1 MSAEQLPLFPQK
13 GVKGQYGPPVAE
25 TSPLS
30 KGSSLS
36 AAIGGFHDYM
46 IREGFTENTIKAFR
60 GDLRILT
67 RYLGAGRPIGQIGT
81 KDLNDFLTYLLYY
94 RGVPC
99 NPKSYS
105 RRVTTLKVFFGWLA
119 EAGIIPRDPAAPV
132 IHQRVSTPLPQILYD
147 DQIEKT
153 LEVTQ
158 RLRQAEKPDVRPH
171 LLITLILQTGIKK
184 GECMAVKLGHID
196 LSNPAAPVLYIRY
209 ANPKMRHKERKL
221 SLSADFPT
229 LLQEYIA
236 QYHPKENLFECT
248 ARNLEYVLHDVA
260 QLAGLADGI
269 SFEALRWTCAV
280 QDYKA
285 GMPSEK
291 LRQKLGLSRISW
303 RETSE
308 KLAKLAS
315 PAL

>member
-30 KGSSLS
+30 QGSSLS

-46 IREGFTENTIKAFR
+46 IRQGFTENTIKAFL

-67 RYLGAGRPIGQIGT
+67 RYLGAGRSIGQIGT
-81 KDLNDFLTYLLYY
+81 KDLNDFLTYLLHY

-119 EAGIIPRDPAAPV
+119 EAGIIPRDPAAPL
-132 IHQRVSTPLPQILYD
+132 IHQQVSTPLPQILYD
-147 DQIEKT
+147 NQIEKI
-153 LEVTQ
+153 LEATQ
-158 RLRQAEKPDVRPH
+158 QLRQAEKPDARPH
-171 LLITLILQTGIKK
+171 LLITLMLQTGIKK
-184 GECMAVKLGHID
+184 SECMGIRLNHID
-196 LSNPAAPVLYIRY
+196 LSDPTAPVLYIRY
-209 ANPKMRHKERKL
+209 ANPKRRHKERKL
-221 SLSADFPT
+221 SLPADFPA
-229 LLQEYIA
+229 LLKEYIG

-248 ARNLEYVLHDVA
+248 ARNLEYVLHNVA
-260 QLAGLADGI
+260 QQVGLADGI

-285 GMPSEK
+285 EMPSEK

-303 RETSE
+303 RETSD
-308 KLAKLAS
+308 KIAKLAS

>member
-1 MSAEQLPLFPQK
+1 MSAEQLSLFPQK

-46 IREGFTENTIKAFR
+46 IREGFTDNTIKAFL

-67 RYLGAGRPIGQIGT
+67 KYLGAGRPIGQIGT
-81 KDLNDFLTYLLYY
+81 KDLNDFLTYLLHY

-119 EAGIIPRDPAAPV
+119 KVDIIPRDPAAPIV
-132 IHQRVSTPLPQILYD
+132 HKRVSTPLPQILYD
-147 DQIEKT
+147 SQIEEILK
-153 LEVTQ
+153 VTQ
-158 RLRQAEKPDVRPH
+158 RLRQAEKPDARPH

-184 GECMAVKLGHID
+184 GECMAIKLSHID
-196 LSNPAAPVLYIRY
+196 LSDLTAPVLYIRY
-209 ANPKMRHKERKL
+209 ANPKRRHKERKL
-221 SLSADFPT
+221 SLSADFPP
-229 LLQEYIA
+229 LLQEYIT
-236 QYHPKENLFECT
+236 QYHPKENLFDCT

-260 QLAGLADGI
+260 QRAGLADGI
-269 SFEALRWTCAV
+269 SFETLRWTCAV

-285 GMPSEK
+285 EMPSEK

-303 RETSE
+303 RETSV
-308 KLAKLAS
+308 KIAKLAS
-315 PAL
+315 PPL

>member
-13 GVKGQYGPPVAE
+13 GVKGQYGPPLAE
-25 TSPLS
+25 TSPLNKS
-30 KGSSLS
+30 SSLS
-36 AAIGGFHDYM
+36 TAIGGFHDYM
-46 IREGFTENTIKAFR
+46 IREGFTENTIKAFL

-67 RYLGAGRPIGQIGT
+67 KYLGAGRPIGQIST

-99 NPKSYS
+99 NLKSYS

-119 EAGIIPRDPAAPV
+119 EAGIIPYDPAAPV
-132 IHQRVSTPLPQILYD
+132 PHQRVSTPLPQILYD
-147 DQIEKT
+147 DQIEKV

-171 LLITLILQTGIKK
+171 LLITLVLHTGIKK
-184 GECMAVKLGHID
+184 GECMAIKLSHID
-196 LSNPAAPVLYIRY
+196 LSNQSAPVLYIRY
-209 ANPKMRHKERKL
+209 TNPKMRHKERKL
-221 SLSADFPT
+221 SLPADFPA

-280 QDYKA
+280 RDYKA

-291 LRQKLGLSRISW
+291 LRQKLGLSRITW
-303 RETSE
+303 REASE
-308 KLAKLAS
+308 KLARLAS

>member
-25 TSPLS
+25 TGPLT
-30 KGSSLS
+30 KDSSLS

-46 IREGFTENTIKAFR
+46 IREGFTENTIKAFL

-67 RYLGAGRPIGQIGT
+67 KYLGAGRPVGQIGT

-119 EAGIIPRDPAAPV
+119 ESGIIPRDPAGSLV
-132 IHQRVSTPLPQILYD
+132 HQRVSTPLPQILYD
-147 DQIEKT
+147 DQIEKI

-158 RLRQAEKPDVRPH
+158 QLRQAEKPDVRPH

-184 GECMAVKLGHID
+184 GECMAVKLSHID
-196 LSNPAAPVLYIRY
+196 LSDPTAPVLYIRY

-248 ARNLEYVLHDVA
+248 ARNLE
-260 QLAGLADGI
+260 
-269 SFEALRWTCAV
+269 
-280 QDYKA
+280 
-285 GMPSEK
+285 
-291 LRQKLGLSRISW
+291 
-303 RETSE
+303 
-308 KLAKLAS
+308 
-315 PAL
+315 

>member
-1 MSAEQLPLFPQK
+1 MSVDQLPLFPQK

-25 TSPLS
+25 TSPLG
-30 KGSSLS
+30 KESSLS
-36 AAIGGFHDYM
+36 AAIGGFHEYM

-60 GDLRILT
+60 GDLHILT
-67 RYLGAGRPIGQIGT
+67 KYLGATRPIGQIGT
-81 KDLNDFLTYLLYY
+81 KDLNDFLSYLLYY

-99 NPKSYS
+99 NLKSYS
-105 RRVTTLKVFFGWLA
+105 RRLTTLKVFFSWLA
-119 EAGIIPRDPAAPV
+119 EEGIIPRDPAAPV
-132 IHQRVSTPLPQILYD
+132 VHQRVSTPLPQILYD
-147 DQIEKT
+147 SHIEQI

-184 GECMAVKLGHID
+184 GECMAIKLNHID
-196 LSNPAAPVLYIRY
+196 LSNPTAPVLYIRY

-221 SLSADFPT
+221 SLSADFST

-280 QDYKA
+280 RDYKA

-303 RETSE
+303 QETSE
-308 KLAKLAS
+308 KIAKLAS